1 MKKWP
6 FIWQTYSSL
15 ILVKVQIWQTNG
27 FFCEWHSFW
36 PHKIFHF
43 SIPQKAQKGWNNNF
57 IFFINHLFLA
67 GQWNCHKRQLTVADI
82 NSVSSQWN
90 SEETLVPMHFSLILF
105 QENSFPFNFYWFHF
119 CFKGERKLY
128 TKKIKK
134 GFYCRFRKFEKC
146 ISRSFSKPFLS
157 LLIIY
162 LHNNLMYQMPQ
173 KKFCN

>member
-1 MKKWP
+1 MAN
-6 FIWQTYSSL
+6 L
-15 ILVKVQIWQTNG
+15 
-27 FFCEWHSFW
+27 
-36 PHKIFHF
+36 
-43 SIPQKAQKGWNNNF
+43 F
-57 IFFINHLFLA
+57 IFNLGESSDMTDKWILLWMTQFLASQNIPLLNTTKGTKRLEQQLYFLHKSSFFLA